1 MLAERV
7 GKLFPL
13 LIFVVIVIGIFI
25 LAFSPAWALFGN
37 GIVSAGAKGIAP
49 QDAPYREDS
58 AYDKASFL
66 IRLKGV
72 GRASRREPTSGIRF
86 QS

>member
-1 MLAERV
+1 MLFDGILSVVA
-7 GKLFPL
+7 
-13 LIFVVIVIGIFI
+13 VIVTETDTLRDRIPISQTSLGY
-25 LAFSPAWALFGN
+25 

-49 QDAPYREDS
+49 QDAPYREDR

-66 IRLKGV
+66 IRLEGV

>member
-1 MLAERV
+1 MLFDGILSVVA
-7 GKLFPL
+7 
-13 LIFVVIVIGIFI
+13 VIVTETDTSRDCIPISQTTLGH
-25 LAFSPAWALFGN
+25 

-49 QDAPYREDS
+49 QDAPYREDR

-66 IRLKGV
+66 IRLEGV

>member
-49 QDAPYREDS
+49 KDAPYRKSETHK
-58 AYDKASFL
+58 KATFL
-66 IRLKGV
+66 KRLNGV
-72 GRASRREPTSGIRF
+72 GGACRGKSTCGVTF
-86 QS
+86 

>member
-1 MLAERV
+1 MLFDGILSVVA
-7 GKLFPL
+7 
-13 LIFVVIVIGIFI
+13 VIVTETDTLRDRIPISQTSLGY
-25 LAFSPAWALFGN
+25 

-49 QDAPYREDS
+49 EDAPHREYGS
-58 AYDKASFL
+58 YDKASFL
-66 IRLKGV
+66 IRLEGV